1 MKKKTLV
8 IVLVVAALLIV
19 GLVVQ
24 PFRILPAQIKD
35 VDIYVGESILPTY
48 FVRVVAGGYNTCWK
62 PWKYVVLRLGNM
74 VFVQVLTLHHR
85 DEFCGMSFT
94 WEEKTINLGR
104 CFIPYINWVVVNG
117 EVETFIPHRLIR

>member
-1 MKKKTLV
+1 MKKNLV
-8 IVLVVAALLIV
+8 IVLMVAALLVV

-24 PFRILPAQIKD
+24 PFRILPAEIKE

-48 FVRVVAGGYNTCWK
+48 FVRVVAGGRNTCWK

-85 DEFCGMSFT
+85 DEFCGQAET
-94 WEEKTINLGR
+94 WEEKNINIGR

-117 EVETFIPHRLIR
+117 EVETFIPHCLIR